1 MTYGNG
7 DVYEGNFEDN
17 EENGHG
23 KMTYVRGEVYDG
35 EWKNGMREGHCTYRF
50 ADGTIYEEGLGLVIE
65 GGAAR

>member
-35 EWKNGMREGHCTYRF
+35 EWKNGMER
-50 ADGTIYEEGLGLVIE
+50 
-65 GGAAR
+65 GALHLSFC